1 MTRAAWFIGVAWL
14 ALATGAHAGDSV
26 QSVEIVTAS
35 GAHRYEVEIADTDA
49 TREHGLMDRRKMA
62 ADHGMLFE
70 FPSRAPVTFWMKD
83 TYISLD
89 MIFIDEDG
97 TVRRIAERAKPMSE
111 ALIPS
116 EASVT
121 GVLELNAGQAE
132 AIRLKPGDKVR
143 FPFFH

>member
-1 MTRAAWFIGVAWL
+1 MTRARWIAGLAWL
-14 ALATGAHAGDSV
+14 ALAAGASADGAL
-26 QSVEIVTAS
+26 QNLEIVTS
-35 GAHRYEVEIADTDA
+35 TGAHRYEVEIADTDA
-49 TREHGLMDRRKMA
+49 SREHGLMDRRKMA

-70 FPSRAPVTFWMKD
+70 FPSRSPVTFWMKD

-89 MIFIDEDG
+89 MIFIDADG

-111 ALIPS
+111 DLIPS

-121 GVLELNAGQAE
+121 GVLELNAGQAA

>member
-1 MTRAAWFIGVAWL
+1 MRLRLIEALAWL
-14 ALATGAHAGDSV
+14 ALTAGAHAGDSV
-26 QSVEIVTAS
+26 QSLEIVTSS
-35 GAHRYEVEIADTDA
+35 GVHRYEVEIADTDA
-49 TREHGLMDRRKMA
+49 AREHGLMDRRKMA

-70 FPSRAPVTFWMKD
+70 FPSRGPVTFWMKD

-97 TVRRIAERAKPMSE
+97 TVRHVAERAKPLSE